1 MGVLTKL
8 VEDYVSA
15 KIEYHD
21 RRAESIKSERT
32 KDAGV
37 CVEEARAVLV
47 SRIEKLEGAMPV
59 ALAALERLSANY
71 AWKPYAVG
79 SDEIDDGWRS
89 AEHQGLEALRTL
101 KEASK

>member
-1 MGVLTKL
+1 MSALMKL
-8 VEDYVSA
+8 VENYVSA
-15 KIEYHD
+15 KIEYHG

-32 KDAGV
+32 KDALA

-47 SRIEKLEGAMPV
+47 SEVQKLEGVIPV

-71 AWKPYAVG
+71 AWKTYAVG
-79 SDEIDDGWRS
+79 PDEIDDGWRS